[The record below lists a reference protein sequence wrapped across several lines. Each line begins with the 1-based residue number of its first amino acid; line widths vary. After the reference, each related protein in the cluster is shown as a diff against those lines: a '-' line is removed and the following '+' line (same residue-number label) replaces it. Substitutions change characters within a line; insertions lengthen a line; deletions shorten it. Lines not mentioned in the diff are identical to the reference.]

1 MIYSVKTNKLN
12 KLFFILFLF
21 YFGISFSQNDSLTL
35 VYDKKAKA
43 KSFEA
48 NPFDANAP
56 AKAAFF
62 SAILPGLGQAYN
74 KSYWKIPL
82 VYGALGTSLFFYI
95 DNTNEYNDYRDAYKR
110 RLAGY
115 EDDEFIEILTDENLI
130 DAQKLFRQNRD
141 FSLMFTIGIYIL
153 NIIDAN
159 VEAHLNQFNISEDLS
174 MRPSQFR
181 NISTGQN
188 AFGLSLQLNLN

>member
-1 MIYSVKTNKLN
+1 M
-12 KLFFILFLF
+12 
-21 YFGISFSQNDSLTL
+21 SFSQNDSIKL
-35 VYDKKAKA
+35 VSKNKVEA
-43 KSFEA
+43 KSFKA
-48 NPFDANAP
+48 DAFDANAP

-74 KSYWKIPL
+74 GSYWKIPI
-82 VYGALGTSLFFYI
+82 VYGALGTSIFLYV
-95 DNTNEYNDYRDAYKR
+95 DNTNKYNDYRDAYKR
-110 RLAGY
+110 RLAGF
-115 EDDEFIEILTDENLI
+115 EDDEFIGILTDDNLI

-159 VEAHLNQFNISEDLS
+159 VEAHLNQFNISDDLS

-188 AFGLSLQLNLN
+188 AFGLSLQLKLD